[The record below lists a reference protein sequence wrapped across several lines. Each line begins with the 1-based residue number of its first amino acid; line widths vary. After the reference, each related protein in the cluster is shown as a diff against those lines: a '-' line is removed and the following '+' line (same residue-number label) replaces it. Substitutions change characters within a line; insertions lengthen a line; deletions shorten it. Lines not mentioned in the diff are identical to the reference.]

1 MLSGGRAL
9 HRPLAGGQV
18 VSEIGCPPGGMEK
31 CVSRGAGDIESGRT
45 ASSLEQPAAP
55 RRTRLGDAPRLPA
68 IGTADVHDQGRARN
82 HPRIEPA
89 IPTGLNH
96 ETTNPS
102 FGDVGWTMHWF
113 AAWLSRAHPI
123 NGLPVLVLRS
133 RPVYCPGSLDGP
145 QAEWWMRIADGLAPL
160 RRRQKHPQRCRAV
173 SLQERRTTTGEAGPP
188 TTLIVSPPVQ
198 ISQVG
203 ANALMM
209 HPNAVTVFSV
219 VWSVGGRET

>member
-45 ASSLEQPAAP
+45 VSSLEQPAAP

-133 RPVYCPGSLDGP
+133 RPVYCRALWTDRRLVVDANRRWSGAF
-145 QAEWWMRIADGLAPL
+145 AEAT
-160 RRRQKHPQRCRAV
+160 
-173 SLQERRTTTGEAGPP
+173 ETPP
-188 TTLIVSPPVQ
+188 TVSCGVAAGAAHHHRRGRAAYDANRQPAGADLAGRCERTDDASECGDGVQ
-198 ISQVG
+198 RGLVG
-203 ANALMM
+203 RRA
-209 HPNAVTVFSV
+209 
-219 VWSVGGRET
+219 